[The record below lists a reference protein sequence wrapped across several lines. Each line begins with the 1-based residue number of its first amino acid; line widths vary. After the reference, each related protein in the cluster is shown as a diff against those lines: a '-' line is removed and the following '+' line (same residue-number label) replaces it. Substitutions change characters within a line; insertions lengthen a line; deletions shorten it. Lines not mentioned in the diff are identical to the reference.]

1 MAEAKKGDT
10 VKVHYTGILEN
21 GEQFDSSKGRDP
33 LEFTIGE
40 GQVIPG
46 FENGVVGLNP
56 GETRNVKIPPEEGY
70 GPRYEEMVLNVER
83 SKFPE
88 GVTPEIGQQLQ
99 LKQPDGKVF
108 VVTITG
114 IEKDTVTLDANHPLA
129 GKVLNFEIE
138 LVEIV

>member
-33 LEFTIGE
+33 LEFTIGN

-46 FENGVVGLNP
+46 FENGVIGLNL
-56 GETRNVKIPPEEGY
+56 GESKTVKIPPEEGY
-70 GPRYEEMVLNVER
+70 GPRYEEMVLKVDK

-88 GVTPEIGQQLQ
+88 GSTPEIGQQLQ
-99 LKQPDGKVF
+99 LKQLDGKVF
-108 VVTITG
+108 VVSITD
-114 IEKDTVTLDANHPLA
+114 IEDDSITLDANHPLA

-138 LVEIV
+138 LVEIL